1 MSLSETEIYLV
12 LCPKQE
18 CYCQSGLHYVSEDR
32 SLLSALHGKEY
43 GKVIFLEG
51 NKDTYTLTA
60 YDEES
65 FGVIAPGLKKGL
77 SKLPAFTPV
86 KGKDSRELN
95 RETARKIY
103 NALLHDG
110 GKTALVME
118 LEALPCLYNDTLP
131 GVGGKNALVLRSSL
145 STGESRRLL
154 LGTDALQTLWK
165 SATAGNLF
173 SVLRLNLGERFIDR
187 SLLTEEELRNMVASA
202 ELQTGHILGE
212 ESRRDVAALLYYSYY
227 VEDFARR
234 NSLILRCET
243 PRSALR
249 ERLEQERFLN
259 RLREAAARALEGE
272 PEGRLSEKLR
282 REYPNATGRER
293 REENRITRFIDE
305 ELRLSAPEERQGEL
319 KALRDFYATP
329 WNRPLSKNA
338 EGKLME
344 ALGFVREMYREGP
357 TEDGDRLL
365 KVLMDHVT
373 DKNCLHDIDSISEA
387 VSLYA
392 AVSHEA
398 ARAGKTEEIIQNILD
413 EKQREFALCEEHLEE
428 TRTDDLVRQWNRVDK
443 SIQTGKVSL
452 QRANDEKQ
460 EYWDVRET
468 LESGLQQYYFSH
480 SKESISK
487 QKLDKV
493 KADME
498 RISTQYVELHTED
511 LQKQMETPQVQS
523 SAEETTRAY
532 EAYFNAHP
540 EKRAANIRK
549 LKQLI

>member
-1 MSLSETEIYLV
+1 MSLSEAEIFLV

-18 CYCQSGLHYVSEDR
+18 CYCQSGTHYVSEDR
-32 SLLSALHGKEY
+32 SLLSVLRGKEY

-65 FGVIAPGLKKGL
+65 FRVAAPGLKKGL
-77 SKLPAFTPV
+77 GKQPTFTPE
-86 KGKDSRELN
+86 KGKDRRVLN
-95 RETARKIY
+95 RETARKIC

-110 GKTALVME
+110 SRTALVME
-118 LEALPCLYNDTLP
+118 LETLP
-131 GVGGKNALVLRSSL
+131 YLCDAVLSESGSKNALVLRSSL
-145 STGESRRLL
+145 GTGESRRLI

-165 SATAGNLF
+165 STTAGNLF

-202 ELQTGHILGE
+202 ELHTGHIFGE
-212 ESRRDVAALLYYSYY
+212 KSRRDVAALLYYSYY
-227 VEDFARR
+227 AEDFARR
-234 NSLILRCET
+234 NGLILRCET
-243 PRSALR
+243 PRKALR
-249 ERLEQERFLN
+249 ERLEQERFLI
-259 RLREAAARALEGE
+259 RLREDAARALEGE
-272 PEGRLSEKLR
+272 AEGRLSEKLR

-305 ELRLSAPEERQGEL
+305 VLRLSVPEEKQGEL

-329 WNRPLSKNA
+329 WNRPLSKGA
-338 EGKLME
+338 EENLME
-344 ALGFVREMYREGP
+344 ALDFVREMYREGP

-373 DKNCLHDIDSISEA
+373 DKNYLHDIDSISEA

-398 ARAGKTEEIIQNILD
+398 ARAGKTEEIIRKILE
-413 EKQREFALCEEHLEE
+413 EKQRDFALCEERLEE
-428 TRTDDLVRQWNRVDK
+428 TRTDDLVRQWNRCNE
-443 SIQTGKVSL
+443 SIKVGKVSL

-460 EYWDVRET
+460 EYCDALER
-468 LESGLQQYYFSH
+468 LESALHQYYFSH
-480 SKESISK
+480 STEGISK
-487 QKLDKV
+487 QKLDEV
-493 KADME
+493 TADME
-498 RISTQYVELHTED
+498 RISTRYVELHTEE
-511 LQKQMETPQVQS
+511 LQKQLETAHVQS

-549 LKQLI
+549 LKQWI

>member
-12 LCPKQE
+12 LRPKQE
-18 CYCQSGLHYVSEDR
+18 CYCQSGLYYVGEDR
-32 SLLSALHGKEY
+32 SLLSVLRGKEY

-77 SKLPAFTPV
+77 GKPPTFAPV
-86 KGKDSRELN
+86 KGKDSRVLN
-95 RETARKIY
+95 LETARKIC

-110 GKTALVME
+110 SRTALVME
-118 LEALPCLYNDTLP
+118 LETLP
-131 GVGGKNALVLRSSL
+131 YLCDAVLSESGRKNALVLRGGLDGSDW
-145 STGESRRLL
+145 RKQL
-154 LGTDALQTLWK
+154 LGTGGLQRLW
-165 SATAGNLF
+165 SSPTAENLF
-173 SVLRLNLGERFIDR
+173 SVLRRNLGERFIDR
-187 SLLTEEELRNMVASA
+187 SVPTEEELRNMVAAA
-202 ELQTGHILGE
+202 ELETGHILGE
-212 ESRRDVAALLYYSYY
+212 ESRRDVAALLYYSYCA
-227 VEDFARR
+227 EDLADK
-234 NSLILRCET
+234 NGLILRCET
-243 PRSALR
+243 PRKALR
-249 ERLEQERFLN
+249 ERLEQERFLV
-259 RLREAAARALEGE
+259 RLQEAATRTLEGE
-272 PEGRLSEKLR
+272 AEGKLSEKLR

-305 ELRLSAPEERQGEL
+305 ELRLSVPEEKQGEL

-329 WNRPLSKNA
+329 WNRPLSKGA
-338 EGKLME
+338 EENLME
-344 ALGFVREMYREGP
+344 ALGFVQEMYREGP

-373 DKNCLHDIDSISEA
+373 DKNYLHDIDSISEA

-398 ARAGKTEEIIQNILD
+398 ARAGKTKEIIRKILE
-413 EKQREFALCEEHLEE
+413 EKQREFALCEERLEE

-511 LQKQMETPQVQS
+511 LQKQLETPQVQS

-549 LKQLI
+549 MKQLI